1 MVLYSDTSALTKR
14 YVLETGSVWLRA
26 LVDPLTDNDTYTV
39 VLTAAELTAAI
50 ARRQRGR
57 SLTPE
62 EAARIHAGF
71 ENDLENDYQTIAVT
85 DALVSSAMMLAK
97 RHFLR
102 GYDAVQLAAALEIN
116 RQYLVAGLPP
126 ILFVSAD
133 RELNAAATAEGLRVE
148 NPNDHP

>member
-1 MVLYSDTSALTKR
+1 MAVYSDTSGLTKR
-14 YVLETGSVWLRA
+14 YVNETGSDWLTD
-26 LVDPLTDNDTYTV
+26 LVDPASGNDVYTV

-62 EAARIHAGF
+62 EAAQIHADF
-71 ENDLENDYQTIAVT
+71 EDDLDTDYQTIAVT
-85 DALVSSAMMLAK
+85 DALVSSAMLLAK
-97 RHFLR
+97 KHFLR

-116 RQYLVAGLPP
+116 RTYLTAGLPP

-133 RELNAAATAEGLRVE
+133 TELNAAARAEGLQVE